1 MTNELETKLIG
12 WLETSAQAIGDFASK
27 EVPPFIHEYLHW
39 KFLECFYTPC
49 ASFILCVIFLIITL
63 LSASAHNNPK
73 GNYYKNE
80 GVAGIV
86 GFSTAV
92 SFIAFTTLTFST
104 LWNVKEAIQIKVA
117 PKVYLMEKATELI
130 KSK

>member
-39 KFLECFYTPC
+39 KFLECFYSPC
-49 ASFILCVIFLIITL
+49 MALLGFVVFGLIMRKFWKKYKTDNDPALRELYGGGTIFSAISLFTILLLFISSSL
-63 LSASAHNNPK
+63 
-73 GNYYKNE
+73 KN
-80 GVAGIV
+80 IP
-86 GFSTAV
+86 T
-92 SFIAFTTLTFST
+92 
-104 LWNVKEAIQIKVA
+104 AIQIKVA

>member
-27 EVPPFIHEYLHW
+27 EVPPFIHEYLQW

-49 ASFILCVIFLIITL
+49 MALLGFLVFGLIMRKCWKKYKTDNDPALSELYQGGAIFSAISLFTIFLIFI
-63 LSASAHNNPK
+63 LSSL
-73 GNYYKNE
+73 KN
-80 GVAGIV
+80 IP
-86 GFSTAV
+86 T
-92 SFIAFTTLTFST
+92 
-104 LWNVKEAIQIKVA
+104 AIQIKVA

>member
-39 KFLECFYTPC
+39 KFLECFYAPC
-49 ASFILCVIFLIITL
+49 MALLGFVVFGLIMRKCWKKYKNDNDPALSELYCSGAICSSIFL
-63 LSASAHNNPK
+63 
-73 GNYYKNE
+73 
-80 GVAGIV
+80 
-86 GFSTAV
+86 
-92 SFIAFTTLTFST
+92 FTTFFIFICSSLKNIPT
-104 LWNVKEAIQIKVA
+104 AIQIKVA
-117 PKVYLMEKATELI
+117 PKVYFMEKATELI